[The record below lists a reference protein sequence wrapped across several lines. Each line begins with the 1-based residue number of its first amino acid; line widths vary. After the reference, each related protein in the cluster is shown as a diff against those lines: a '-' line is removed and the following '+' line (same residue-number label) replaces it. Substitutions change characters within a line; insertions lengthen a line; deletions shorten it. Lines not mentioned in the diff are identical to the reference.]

1 MFHDF
6 RKRHQAQA
14 ATGHR
19 EATQLRQSNLLATL
33 IDGYSPTVSAD

>member
-6 RKRHQAQA
+6 RKRHRAQA

-19 EATQLRQSNLLATL
+19 AATQLRHSNLLAKL